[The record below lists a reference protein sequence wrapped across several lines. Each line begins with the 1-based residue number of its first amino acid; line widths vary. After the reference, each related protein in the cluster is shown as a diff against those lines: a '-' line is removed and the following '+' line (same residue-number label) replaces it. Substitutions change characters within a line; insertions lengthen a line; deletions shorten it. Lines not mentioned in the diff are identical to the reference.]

1 MGNKKIINLAI
12 VSSCFNEEDNIKE
25 FYNRCINAIN
35 EIKNKYKKIYK
46 IYFEIIISDNC
57 SKDSTL
63 EILKLISKEDKR
75 LTILQNFDNFG
86 PEISL
91 FNSLMQSVNA
101 DIVFTLCSDLQDP
114 PEILISMIEFLLEG
128 DIYYDGVHAI
138 KSSAKES
145 LFLIFLRRWFYL
157 LLSGFSRLNRV
168 PNGFH
173 GTGLYRKDVIE
184 NAITYWQNTGLTR
197 RQCLVNASAAPN
209 NFFYNQ
215 NVRKNGKSSYTFAN
229 YIKTAFE
236 MLIRSDA
243 TASSLAFT
251 LVQGSIFLAFSL
263 GSFILIN
270 TISGGSLY
278 SRGTPTLMGIVIL
291 SFLFQMLMMGIMS
304 RQLEEIRF
312 SGIRKRLNFKII
324 KNEDNKEDK

>member
-1 MGNKKIINLAI
+1 MYNKKILNLTI
-12 VSSCFNEEDNIKE
+12 VSSCFNEEENIKE

-35 EIKNKYKKIYK
+35 EINSKYIKVYK
-46 IYFEIIISDNC
+46 FYFEIIISDNC
-57 SKDSTL
+57 STDSTL

-138 KSSAKES
+138 KSSVKES
-145 LFLIFLRRWFYL
+145 LLLKFFRRWFYF

-173 GTGLYRKDVIE
+173 GTGLYRREVIE
-184 NAITYWQNTGLTR
+184 NAISYWQNTGLTR
-197 RQCLVNASAAPN
+197 RQCLQMLLQLLM
-209 NFFYNQ
+209 NFFTNKILE
-215 NVRKNGKSSYTFAN
+215 RMAN
-229 YIKTAFE
+229 
-236 MLIRSDA
+236 
-243 TASSLAFT
+243 
-251 LVQGSIFLAFSL
+251 
-263 GSFILIN
+263 
-270 TISGGSLY
+270 
-278 SRGTPTLMGIVIL
+278 PVIL
-291 SFLFQMLMMGIMS
+291 LPITSKLHLKCLLGAM
-304 RQLEEIRF
+304 QLQVLWLLHL
-312 SGIRKRLNFKII
+312 SK
-324 KNEDNKEDK
+324 